1 LRRRRH
7 PGEHARQRKRG
18 RSRFHGVT
26 RDQHFSN
33 PHRLDQLGAKALEFG
48 VGYRA

>member
-1 LRRRRH
+1 
-7 PGEHARQRKRG
+7 
-18 RSRFHGVT
+18 VT